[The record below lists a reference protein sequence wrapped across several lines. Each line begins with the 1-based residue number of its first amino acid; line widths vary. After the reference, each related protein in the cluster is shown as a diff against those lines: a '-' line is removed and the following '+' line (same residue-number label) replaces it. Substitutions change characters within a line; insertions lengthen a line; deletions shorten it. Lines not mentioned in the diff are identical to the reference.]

1 MVNKNKVIVIG
12 LDGAPYQLVHKWTQ
26 NGELPNLARLIRQG
40 SFNIL
45 KSTIP
50 VHSPTAWSS
59 FITGLNP
66 GKHGIFD
73 FVRRDQDDYRLRV
86 VQATEIRGA
95 SLWRY
100 LGENGL
106 KVGVMNV
113 PMTYP
118 PEPVNGYLISGLGTP
133 DYTPYTY
140 PPELTDE
147 LNSAGYRVNKKF
159 FYMPGRDDEWLEDL
173 TNITDQR
180 GKTAVRLLQEKP
192 WDFFMVVFR
201 NTDEIGHFFWR
212 HMDESHPRH
221 DPQAPPRYKTA
232 ILDLYRQV
240 DHWVGEIVAAA
251 GPEVNILVMSDHGM
265 GPLYRDVFINEWL
278 WEKGWLTLKETANG
292 KSTGHSLF
300 RTIGLTRKNISDTL
314 TRLNLHRVEVL
325 IKKILGDRI
334 KVLPRDERPE
344 FSNAIDWSKTKA
356 YSFGYYGQIFINLK
370 GREPEGIVE
379 PGQEYETL
387 RQEIVRELH
396 QLKDP
401 EDGRPIVDR
410 VYTREELFHGPSL
423 EQAPDLLTIMRDL
436 TYITRK
442 DYEFASQRGILFRQP
457 YTDESGSHHLD
468 GILVASGPAFKPQPA
483 PLHALPQI
491 PDVTPTILHLMNCP
505 IPTTMDGRVL
515 DELITAE
522 YMEHNPIQYS
532 ENDLEVRLDENSEW
546 DAAAEAEVMERLKKL
561 GYLG

>member
-1 MVNKNKVIVIG
+1 MDNHNKLIVIG
-12 LDGAPYQLVHKWTQ
+12 LDGAPYQLIRKWTQ
-26 NGELPNLARLIRQG
+26 SGDLPNLGRLIQQG
-40 SFNIL
+40 NFNVL

-66 GKHGIFD
+66 GKHGVFD
-73 FVRRDQDDYRLRV
+73 FVRRDKEDYQLRV
-86 VQATEIRGA
+86 VQANEIKGT
-95 SLWRY
+95 SLWKL
-100 LGENGL
+100 LGQQGAQ
-106 KVGVMNV
+106 VGVMNV

-133 DYTPYTY
+133 DYVPYTY
-140 PPELTDE
+140 PPELSE
-147 LNSAGYRVNKKF
+147 QLNAAGYRVNKKF
-159 FYMPGRDDEWLEDL
+159 FYTPGRDDEWLEDISS
-173 TNITDQR
+173 ITEER
-180 GKTAVRLLQEKP
+180 GKTAVRLLKEKP

-221 DPQAPPRYKTA
+221 DPNAPARYKTA

-240 DHWVGEIVAAA
+240 DRWVGEIVTAA
-251 GPEVNILVMSDHGM
+251 GPDTNILIMSDHGM

-278 WEKGWLTLKETANG
+278 WKQGWLMLKETADGKKNG
-292 KSTGHSLF
+292 RSFF
-300 RTIGLTRKNISDTL
+300 RKIGLTRKNISDAL
-314 TRLNLHRVEVL
+314 TRLNLHRVEVI
-325 IKKILGDRI
+325 IKQILGDRI
-334 KVLPRDERPE
+334 RVLPRDERPE
-344 FSNAIDWSKTKA
+344 FINAIDWSKTKA

-379 PGQEYETL
+379 PGEAYETL
-387 RQEIVRELH
+387 RQEIIRGLSELT
-396 QLKDP
+396 DP
-401 EDGRPIVDR
+401 EDGRPVVDR

-442 DYEFASQRGILFRQP
+442 DYEFASERGILFRQP

-468 GILVASGPAFKPQPA
+468 GILIMAGPDIEQRGDSLPASP
-483 PLHALPQI
+483 HI

-505 IPTTMDGRVL
+505 IPSTMDGQVL
-515 DELITAE
+515 GSLISAE
-522 YMEHNPIQYS
+522 QMKNNPIRYV
-532 ENDLEVRLDENSEW
+532 EEALEDRQDENSDW
-546 DAAAEAEVMERLKKL
+546 DAEAEAEVMERLKKL